1 MAKAK
6 KAKQLFFMIPD
17 KAGLLDMVTAVL
29 AAAKVNI
36 SAICA
41 YGMDRKA
48 NFMMTTDSNARAKK
62 VLAKHKIR
70 AREYNVF
77 VVDMTNK
84 PGELQKVANSIGK
97 ARINI
102 KYMYGTTGAGRTAT
116 FVFSTSNDAKAI
128 RLINK

>member
-1 MAKAK
+1 MFKEDMVMAKAK

-17 KAGLLDMVTAVL
+17 KAGLLDMVSAAL

-70 AREYNVF
+70 AREYDVF
-77 VVDMTNK
+77 VVDM
-84 PGELQKVANSIGK
+84 GC
-97 ARINI
+97 
-102 KYMYGTTGAGRTAT
+102 
-116 FVFSTSNDAKAI
+116 
-128 RLINK
+128 

>member
-17 KAGLLDMVTAVL
+17 KAGLLDMVTAAL

-70 AREYNVF
+70 AREYDVF

-102 KYMYGTTGAGRTAT
+102 KYMYGTTGVGRSAT
-116 FVFSTSNDAKAI
+116 CVFSTSNDAKAI

>member
-17 KAGLLDMVTAVL
+17 KAGLLDTVTAAL
-29 AAAKVNI
+29 ATAKVNI

-41 YGMDRKA
+41 YGMNRQA
-48 NFMMTTDSNARAKK
+48 TFMMTTSSNAKAKK

-70 AREYNVF
+70 AKEYVVF
-77 VVDMTNK
+77 VVEMSNK
-84 PGELQKVANSIGK
+84 PGELQKVAKRIGEAK
-97 ARINI
+97 INI
-102 KYMYGTTGAGRTAT
+102 KYMYGTTTSGRSAT
-116 FVFSTSNDAKAI
+116 GIFSTSNDAKAI